1 MKQYTKSQ
9 NLKKE
14 VLSRF
19 VNGEIRSMNG
29 SKRKLNFAKDRTRKA
44 MGQ

>member
-9 NLKKE
+9 NLKNE
-14 VLSRF
+14 VISRF
-19 VNGEIRSMNG
+19 VNGEIRSTNG
-29 SKRKLNFAKDRTRKA
+29 NKRKLYFAKDTTRKA